1 MTRKKKG
8 DISGKLQS
16 LAVGQD
22 EIFVTKMNSL
32 RQGAWREQK
41 PTEANPKGKQ
51 FKIHIIEESEV
62 VARVT
67 RTK

>member
-8 DISGKLQS
+8 DISGKLQA
-16 LAVGQD
+16 LNVGD
-22 EIFVTKMNSL
+22 AEIFCTKMNSL

-41 PTEANPKGKQ
+41 PTESNPEGKK
-51 FKIHIIEESEV
+51 FHIEVIEEKEI